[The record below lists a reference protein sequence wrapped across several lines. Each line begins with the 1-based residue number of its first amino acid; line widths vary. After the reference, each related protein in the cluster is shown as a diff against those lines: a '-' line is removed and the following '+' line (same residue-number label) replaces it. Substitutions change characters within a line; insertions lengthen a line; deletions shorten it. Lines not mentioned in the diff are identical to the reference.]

1 MQFLHKLFL
10 FFSLA
15 SQFELP
21 AFDMLK
27 LFKGTNYF
35 KISLC
40 VAMSCQLHKQGLTL
54 AYPSSTTL
62 ALVHYGAHLSVTCVR
77 HVLTLFYGSSSSGIS
92 LYCMTEL

>member
-1 MQFLHKLFL
+1 MQFLQKLFL
-10 FFSLA
+10 FISLV

-40 VAMSCQLHKQGLTL
+40 VAMSCQL
-54 AYPSSTTL
+54 PS
-62 ALVHYGAHLSVTCVR
+62 R
-77 HVLTLFYGSSSSGIS
+77 D
-92 LYCMTEL
+92 